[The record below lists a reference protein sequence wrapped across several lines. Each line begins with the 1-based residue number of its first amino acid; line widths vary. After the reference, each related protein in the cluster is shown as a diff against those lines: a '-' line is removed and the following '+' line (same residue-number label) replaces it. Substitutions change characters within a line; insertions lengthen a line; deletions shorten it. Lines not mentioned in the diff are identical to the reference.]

1 MGNLNRSCNWPQC
14 SCDTQNNEPCR
25 FEDPDFH
32 IRKAERAAAAKPSAA
47 PPPDAA
53 RQEGEEVQ
61 SALQV
66 GTIDLTPSWS
76 ALLPLYLEAYRNGAT
91 HEARA
96 AAWQELTRMARLAD
110 AYVALKKGS

>member
-1 MGNLNRSCNWPQC
+1 MGNLNRSCDWPQC

-53 RQEGEEVQ
+53 RQEAEEVQ
-61 SALQV
+61 AALQV

-76 ALLPLYLEAYRNGAT
+76 ALLPLYL
-91 HEARA
+91 A
-96 AAWQELTRMARLAD
+96 AIKDGSDIAADAAQSELTRMARLAD